1 MLTDTHCHL
10 YYDELYNDLS
20 QVIQRA
26 NNLGVTRFICVGTNI
41 EDSKKCLSISEDNN
55 NIFASAG
62 VHPHDSKNVSESYID
77 DIYKIIDNKNM
88 IAIGE
93 IGLDY
98 FRNFSDP
105 EIQKQ
110 VFREQME
117 IAQDINSPVI
127 IHNRDSD
134 KDLINILKDYP
145 TVKGIA
151 HCFSSDLEMARSLLE
166 IGYYI
171 SFSGN
176 LTFKNSHLPEV
187 AKSIPLNR
195 VLVETDSPYLSPEPH
210 RGKSNE
216 PGRTRFVVEK
226 LSEIYKM
233 SFESIAKQ
241 TNDNA
246 TEIFGLP

>member
-10 YYDELYNDLS
+10 YYDELYNNLS

-26 NNLGVTRFICVGTNI
+26 NNLDVTRFICVGTNI
-41 EDSKKCLSISEDNN
+41 EDSKKCLSISEDNDN
-55 NIFASAG
+55 VFASAG
-62 VHPHDSKNVSESYID
+62 VHPHDSKDVPESYID
-77 DIYKIIDNKNM
+77 DIYEIIQYDSM

-98 FRNFSDP
+98 FRNISAP
-105 EIQKQ
+105 ETQKKI
-110 VFREQME
+110 FREQME
-117 IAQDINSPVI
+117 IAQDLNYPVI

-134 KDLINILKDYP
+134 KDLIEILNDYP
-145 TVKGIA
+145 DVHGIA
-151 HCFSSDLEMARSLLE
+151 HCFSSNLEMANAFLE

-210 RGKSNE
+210 RGKANE

-226 LSEIYKM
+226 LSEIYKVP
-233 SFESIAKQ
+233 FELIAKQ

-246 TEIFGLP
+246 TEIFSLP